1 MDCSKEEDLQD
12 FVLQNFCMFKFE
24 DEDVLNRNSHRRK
37 SKDPKVSLDLFN
49 KLGGGLF
56 SQGQSIFIQN
66 SKMRS

>member
-1 MDCSKEEDLQD
+1 MDCPNRESPQD
-12 FVLQNFCMFKFE
+12 VIIQNFCMFKFE